1 VTPRIGPVP
10 TLRESIESASFPL
23 VKRLSEWPKWAPF
36 LLILGFMVAGVL
48 IPSVGWVLI
57 AAVAV
62 FLTWLLYLGWP
73 QMSGIDRFMRIAVIA
88 IVVVA
93 AVTRANPRTGA

>member
-1 VTPRIGPVP
+1 M
-10 TLRESIESASFPL
+10 RESIEQASLPV
-23 VKRLSEWPKWAPF
+23 VKAMSQWPRWAPF
-36 LLILGFMVAGVL
+36 LLILGAMVAGVF
-48 IPSVGWVLI
+48 IPTYGWILI

-62 FLTWLLYLGWP
+62 FLIWLAYLSWP
-73 QMSGIDRFMRIAVIA
+73 RLTSTDKLMRTAVIA

>member
-1 VTPRIGPVP
+1 MPS
-10 TLRESIESASFPL
+10 LRESIESASYPL

-36 LLILGFMVAGVL
+36 LLILGLMVAGVL

-57 AAVAV
+57 ALVAV
-62 FLTWLLYLGWP
+62 FLAWLLYLGWP
-73 QMSGIDRFMRIAVIA
+73 RLSAVARFMRIAVIA
-88 IVVVA
+88 LVVVA

>member
-1 VTPRIGPVP
+1 MSQWPR
-10 TLRESIESASFPL
+10 
-23 VKRLSEWPKWAPF
+23 WAPF
-36 LLILGFMVAGVL
+36 LLILGAMVAGVF
-48 IPSVGWVLI
+48 IPTDGWILI

-62 FLTWLLYLGWP
+62 FLIWLAYLSRP
-73 QMSGIDRFMRIAVIA
+73 RLTSTDKLMRTAAIA